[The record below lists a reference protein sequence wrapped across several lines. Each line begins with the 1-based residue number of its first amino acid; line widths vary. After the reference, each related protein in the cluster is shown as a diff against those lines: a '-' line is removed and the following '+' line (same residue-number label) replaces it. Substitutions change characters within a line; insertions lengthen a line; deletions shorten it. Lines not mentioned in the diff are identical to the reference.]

1 MPIIR
6 ETVELLVQAAGACNV
21 SDNRRGLRD
30 REWAAL
36 RFLARANRFSK
47 SPSALAHYIGAT
59 RATATQLIKML
70 EDRSYVVRRSS
81 LRDKRSVILCVTAQG
96 ERLLTQHDP
105 INSVVHAIAALVA
118 EDRVQLKNSLN
129 AILNRI
135 DSPYQ
140 QVNAGVCRDCIFLGK
155 GRAATGPSK
164 ARANDEFRCRLLRAP
179 LAAHETELLCTRFE
193 RARRG

>member
-155 GRAATGPSK
+155 SRATTGPSK

-179 LAAHETELLCTRFE
+179 LAAHETELLCTRIE